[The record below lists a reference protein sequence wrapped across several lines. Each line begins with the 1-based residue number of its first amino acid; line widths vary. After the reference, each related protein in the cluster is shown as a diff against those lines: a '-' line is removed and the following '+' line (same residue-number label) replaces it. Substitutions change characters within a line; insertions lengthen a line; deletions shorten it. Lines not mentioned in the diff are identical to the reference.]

1 MTLREAV
8 GACMSPVDASAAI
21 SMSTGPQYK
30 TNKMKKVGDAY
41 HHHHP
46 LIVCRKFKIYCV

>member
-21 SMSTGPQYK
+21 SMNTGLQYK
-30 TNKMKKVGDAY
+30 TNKMKERFDM
-41 HHHHP
+41 HITTT
-46 LIVCRKFKIYCV
+46 L

>member
-21 SMSTGPQYK
+21 SMSTGLLNK
-30 TNKMKKVGDAY
+30 TN
-41 HHHHP
+41 
-46 LIVCRKFKIYCV
+46 RTTEKFKMHLTTIL

>member
-21 SMSTGPQYK
+21 SMNTGLQYK

-41 HHHHP
+41 QHHP